1 MYYYLLPGP
10 SKIEDVVHR
19 QGTTRFIS
27 DRLGSLNIGEGMK
40 WFSFGRSG
48 LDFGR
53 EEWKRLMEEPGDL
66 DNLTSL
72 GLGIYQDCMVTAA
85 IDPDPELTNAIEAM
99 AHVVYHM
106 TEEMDDDLW
115 TDLVFFLQQRW
126 RFDEQAFWESP
137 ETFMTA
143 NADVERSDRRNML
156 VELMLIEHGMLYR
169 VRPAVFRLAWCMM
182 ISSGMKRGM
191 GSIEENDLGQTL
203 LVPTTFLEEL
213 VQERAPDFFDQKES
227 TGMSMLLRYLR
238 LRETGSIADEVVR
251 SISSRTFWMVDGGV
265 AMDLYLH
272 AERYPPIEEERVAA
286 WRKSAIHLAACMSA
300 FNVMLVG
307 IATAKGIDVRPE
319 RFGEKGDKKRTKQ
332 PSLNAAS
339 P

>member
-10 SKIEDVVHR
+10 SKIDEVVSFH
-19 QGTTRFIS
+19 GTARFII
-27 DRLGSLNIGEGMK
+27 DALGSMPIGEGMK

-48 LDFGR
+48 LDFDR
-53 EEWKRLMEEPGDL
+53 EEWKRLMEGPGDL
-66 DNLTSL
+66 DNLTRL
-72 GLGIYQDCMVTAA
+72 GVAVYQDCMKAA
-85 IDPDPELTNAIEAM
+85 AADPDPDLSNAIEAM

-115 TDLVFFLQQRW
+115 TDLVFFMQQRW
-126 RFDEQAFWESP
+126 RYDEQAFWESP
-137 ETFMTA
+137 ETFMAA
-143 NADVERSDRRNML
+143 NADVERSDLRNLL

-191 GSIEENDLGQTL
+191 GSIEENDPGQTL

-213 VQERAPDFFDQKES
+213 VEERAPDFFDQKES
-227 TGMSMLLRYLR
+227 AGMSALLRYLR
-238 LRETGSIADEVVR
+238 LRETGSVADEVVR

-265 AMDLYLH
+265 TMDLYLH
-272 AERYPPIEEERVAA
+272 AERDPPIEEERVAA
-286 WRKSAIHLAACMSA
+286 WRKSSVHLAACMSA
-300 FNVMLVG
+300 FNVMLVA
-307 IATAKGIDVRPE
+307 IVTAKGIDVRPE
-319 RFGEKGDKKRTKQ
+319 RFGEKEDRKRTKQ
-332 PSLNAAS
+332 PSLNAIS